1 MCVIVKGIEIRHFS
15 RFSLYLKFMIV
26 RAIIKLNVKGIIF
39 LASLLL
45 IICCAISPAEAQK
58 KRVIQLS
65 GVVLEEDSISGVPL
79 PGVHIYVPKAGRGTT
94 TNGMGFF
101 SMPVLEGDEVVI
113 SAVGYDRHHVTIP
126 PGGPEY
132 QTIIVTLVQDT
143 TFLQEIVIVPFP
155 TEEVF
160 KQAVLAMN
168 MPLDDNGIDK
178 RNFNEELLALM
189 LKTTPMDGYQNQRYY
204 LDQWAN
210 SANSRFQPVTNPFL
224 NVFNWAKF
232 FSSLKENKKKKK

>member
-1 MCVIVKGIEIRHFS
+1 MR
-15 RFSLYLKFMIV
+15 
-26 RAIIKLNVKGIIF
+26 NVQGLVF
-39 LASLLL
+39 VATLLL
-45 IICCAISPAEAQK
+45 LVVVAMIPGNAQQK

-65 GVVLEEDSISGVPL
+65 GVVLEEDSVSGVPV
-79 PGVHIYVPKAGRGTT
+79 PGVHVYVPKAGRGTT

-101 SMPVLEGDEVVI
+101 SMPVLEGDEIIV
-113 SAVGYDRHHVTIP
+113 SAVGYERQNVTVAP
-126 PGGPEY
+126 DWPEY
-132 QTIIVTLVQDT
+132 QTIIITLTQDT
-143 TFLQEIVIVPFP
+143 TFLPTVDFFAFP

-168 MPLDDNGIDK
+168 MPLDNSGIDK

-189 LKTTPMDGYQNQRYY
+189 IKTTPMDGYQNQRYY

-232 FSSLKENKKKKK
+232 FSSLKENDKKKKKK

>member
-1 MCVIVKGIEIRHFS
+1 MINWNVMGMLLVISV
-15 RFSLYLKFMIV
+15 
-26 RAIIKLNVKGIIF
+26 
-39 LASLLL
+39 LLL
-45 IICCAISPAEAQK
+45 TFGVIMPGNAQQK

-65 GVVLEEDSISGVPL
+65 GVVLEEDSVSGAPV

-113 SAVGYDRHHVTIP
+113 SAVGYDRQNVTVERDW
-126 PGGPEY
+126 PEF
-132 QTIIVTLVQDT
+132 QTIIITLTQDT
-143 TFLQEIVIVPFP
+143 TFLPEVVIFPFP

-168 MPLDDNGIDK
+168 MPLNSDGIDK

-189 LKTTPMDGYQNQRYY
+189 VKTRPMDGYQNQRYY

-210 SANSRFQPVTNPFL
+210 SASTRYQPVTNPFL

-232 FSSLKENKKKKK
+232 FSSLKQNNNKKKK

>member
-1 MCVIVKGIEIRHFS
+1 MNARTMINWKVKGIVF
-15 RFSLYLKFMIV
+15 V
-26 RAIIKLNVKGIIF
+26 
-39 LASLLL
+39 ASLLL
-45 IICCAISPAEAQK
+45 MVFCVVIPGKSQQK

-65 GVVLEEDSISGVPL
+65 GVVLEEDSVSGQPV

-101 SMPVLEGDEVVI
+101 SMPVLEGDEIII
-113 SAVGYDRHHVTIP
+113 SAVGYDRQNVTVAP
-126 PGGPEY
+126 DWPEF
-132 QTIIVTLVQDT
+132 QTIIITLNQDT
-143 TFLQEIVIVPFP
+143 TFLPEVVIFPFP

-168 MPLDDNGIDK
+168 MPLDNDGIDK

-189 LKTTPMDGYQNQRYY
+189 VKTTPMDGYQNQRYY

-210 SANSRFQPVTNPFL
+210 SATSRYQPVTNPFF

-232 FSSLKENKKKKK
+232 FSSLKQNDKKKKK

>member
-1 MCVIVKGIEIRHFS
+1 MKSSNTIGR
-15 RFSLYLKFMIV
+15 
-26 RAIIKLNVKGIIF
+26 NVKGTVF
-39 LASLLL
+39 VVCLLVML
-45 IICCAISPAEAQK
+45 LGVIVPGEAQQK

-65 GVVLEEDSISGVPL
+65 GVVLEEDSVSGSPV

-101 SMPVLEGDEVVI
+101 SMPVLEGDEIVI
-113 SAVGYDRHHVTIP
+113 SAVGYDRQNVTVQP
-126 PGGPEY
+126 DWPEY
-132 QTIIVTLVQDT
+132 QTIIVTLTQDT
-143 TFLQEIVIVPFP
+143 TFLPEVVIFPFP

-168 MPLDDNGIDK
+168 MPLDNTGIDK

-189 LKTTPMDGYQNQRYY
+189 VKTTPMDGYQNQRYY

-210 SANSRFQPVTNPFL
+210 SANNRFQPVTNPFL

-232 FSSLKENKKKKK
+232 FSSLKQNNKKKK